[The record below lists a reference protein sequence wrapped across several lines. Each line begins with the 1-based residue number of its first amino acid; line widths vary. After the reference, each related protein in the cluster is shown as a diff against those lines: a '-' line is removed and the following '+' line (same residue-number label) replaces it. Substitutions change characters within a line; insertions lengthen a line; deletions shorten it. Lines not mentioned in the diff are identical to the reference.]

1 MVLWLFMFFQW
12 PIKPDSSAVIMYIWI
27 SILEVKNVS
36 CYISLG
42 ISNGNISSCITNV
55 LTAQPGTVQVGSG
68 SSWDPNLNKN
78 INNAQL
84 AHPDPG
90 LKGKSK
96 FQPSIL
102 TEAQVTFSDPHNR
115 SGVSQRERISP
126 NANTTEANCDH
137 ALKRGKKKRK
147 EEGGTDGKHN
157 MSSRRLCAV
166 IKVVLKSLSI
176 PIKSNHLFTQV
187 ERGVGGNRGEPA
199 QTSVRTC
206 KLHNQKK
213 KNPGV
218 GIKPANFSLATV
230 HQQIN

>member
-1 MVLWLFMFFQW
+1 MVLWLFMFFHW
-12 PIKPDSSAVIMYIWI
+12 PIKPDSRAVIMYIWI

-115 SGVSQRERISP
+115 SGVSQGERISP
-126 NANTTEANCDH
+126 NANTTEANCVTMH
-137 ALKRGKKKRK
+137 SNVEKKKK
-147 EEGGTDGKHN
+147 KEGGTDGKHN
-157 MSSRRLCAV
+157 TSLRVRLCAV
-166 IKVVLKSLSI
+166 INVVLKSLSI

-187 ERGVGGNRGEPA
+187 ERGVGGNSGEPRA
-199 QTSVRTC
+199 DISENMQTSQQQ
-206 KLHNQKK
+206 QKK
-213 KNPGV
+213 QTPGWE
-218 GIKPANFSLATV
+218 
-230 HQQIN
+230 

>member
-1 MVLWLFMFFQW
+1 MVLWLFMFFHW

-102 TEAQVTFSDPHNR
+102 TEGQVTFSDPHNR

-137 ALKRGKKKRK
+137 ALKRGKKKKR
-147 EEGGTDGKHN
+147 
-157 MSSRRLCAV
+157 
-166 IKVVLKSLSI
+166 
-176 PIKSNHLFTQV
+176 
-187 ERGVGGNRGEPA
+187 GGNRWKTQHVFAPPVCRDQSCPEVSQHSDQIQSFIYPGWERGGRKQGRTRA
-199 QTSVRTC
+199 DISENMRTS
-206 KLHNQKK
+206 
-213 KNPGV
+213 
-218 GIKPANFSLATV
+218 
-230 HQQIN
+230 